1 MANQPQYKIVSMED
15 LHEAEFSNYV
25 LHITPD
31 CHEVIHAKYGA
42 DYLKQ
47 YNPETWNSQ
56 EHRYL
61 GK

>member
-1 MANQPQYKIVSMED
+1 MED